1 MGVARQWSGRL
12 GKIDNCQGWIFMGY
26 VSRHEQALVNLRL
39 DLPQEWTQDRARCRA
54 AGVPQ
59 DVKFQTRHEQAL
71 EMLDESASWL
81 PQGWVTG
88 DDGMARC
95 GPFREAL
102 RTRAERYLLAV
113 PSNTLIRDTD
123 VPPPEYSGRGRHPKV
138 PWQRVDRWCA
148 ALPQSAWTTLDVRD
162 GEQGPLK
169 IDATPRHATPRCAA
183 SKPAHRRAAPAR
195 MKSCSSRAN
204 ISRRE
209 L

>member
-1 MGVARQWSGRL
+1 L
-12 GKIDNCQGWIFMGY
+12 GKVDNCQVGIFMGY
-26 VSRHEQALVNLRL
+26 VSRHEHALVNLRL
-39 DLPQEWTQDRARCRA
+39 DLPQEWTQDRVRCRA

-88 DDGMARC
+88 DDEMARC

-123 VPPPEYSGRGRHPKV
+123 VPPPEYSGRGRPPKV

-148 ALPQSAWTTLDVRD
+148 ALPQSAWTCAMASRD
-162 GEQGPLK
+162 RSRL
-169 IDATPRHATPRCAA
+169 TPRCAA
-183 SKPAHRRAAPAR
+183 SKPAHRRAALAR